1 MEIELTEG
9 NFDNEVLKSEIPVLV
24 DFWATWCGP
33 CKAMA
38 PILEEIASENAG
50 KLKVTKLDV
59 DSQSTIAQKYGVMS
73 MPTFMIFKGGK
84 QVAQAIG
91 AMPKS
96 QLMGVIQP
104 VL

>member
-1 MEIELTEG
+1 MEIELTQE
-9 NFDNEVLKSEIPVLV
+9 NFDTEVLKSEIPVLV

-50 KLKVTKLDV
+50 KLKVAKLDV
-59 DSQSTIAQKYGVMS
+59 DSQSAIAQKYGVMS

-84 QVAQAIG
+84 QIAQAIG

-96 QLMGVIQP
+96 QLMSVFQP

>member
-1 MEIELTEG
+1 MEIVLTKE
-9 NFDNEVLKSEIPVLV
+9 NFEEEVLKSEIPVLV

-50 KLKVTKLDV
+50 KLKVAKLDV
-59 DSQSTIAQKYGVMS
+59 DSQSAVAQQYGVMS
-73 MPTFMIFKGGK
+73 MPTFMVFKDGK
-84 QVAQAIG
+84 RVAQVIG

-96 QLMGVIQP
+96 QLMGVVQP
-104 VL
+104 IL

>member
-1 MEIELTEG
+1 MEIVLTKE
-9 NFDNEVLKSEIPVLV
+9 NFEEEVLKSEIPVLV

-50 KLKVTKLDV
+50 KLKVAKLDV
-59 DSQSTIAQKYGVMS
+59 DSQSAVAQQYGVMS
-73 MPTFMIFKGGK
+73 MPTFMVFKGGK
-84 QVAQAIG
+84 QVAQVIG

-96 QLMGVIQP
+96 QLMGVVQP
-104 VL
+104 IL

>member
-1 MEIELTEG
+1 MEIELTQE
-9 NFDNEVLKSEIPVLV
+9 NFDTEVLKSEIPVLV

-50 KLKVTKLDV
+50 KLKVAKLDV
-59 DSQSTIAQKYGVMS
+59 DSQSAIAQKYGVMS

-84 QVAQAIG
+84 QIAQAIG

-96 QLMGVIQP
+96 QLMSVIQP

>member
-1 MEIELTEG
+1 MEIELTQE
-9 NFDNEVLKSEIPVLV
+9 NFDNEVLKSEVPVLV

-38 PILEEIASENAG
+38 PIMEEIASENAG
-50 KLKVTKLDV
+50 KLKVAKLDV
-59 DSQSTIAQKYGVMS
+59 DSQSAIAQKYGVMS

-104 VL
+104 IL

>member
-1 MEIELTEG
+1 MEIELTQE
-9 NFDNEVLKSEIPVLV
+9 NFDNEVLKSDIPVLV

-38 PILEEIASENAG
+38 PILEEIANENAG

-59 DSQSTIAQKYGVMS
+59 DSQSSVAQKYGVMS

>member
-1 MEIELTEG
+1 MEIVLTKE
-9 NFDNEVLKSEIPVLV
+9 NFEEEVLKSEIPVLV

-38 PILEEIASENAG
+38 PILEEIASENTG
-50 KLKVTKLDV
+50 KLKVAKLDV
-59 DSQSTIAQKYGVMS
+59 DSQSAIAQQYGVMS

-84 QVAQAIG
+84 RVAQVIG

-96 QLMGVIQP
+96 QLMGVVQP
-104 VL
+104 IL

>member
-1 MEIELTEG
+1 MEIVLAKE
-9 NFDNEVLKSEIPVLV
+9 NFEEEVLKSEIPVLV

-50 KLKVTKLDV
+50 KLKVAKLDV
-59 DSQSTIAQKYGVMS
+59 DSQSAVAQQYGVMS
-73 MPTFMIFKGGK
+73 MPTFMVFKGGK
-84 QVAQAIG
+84 QVAQVIG

-96 QLMGVIQP
+96 QLMGVVQP
-104 VL
+104 IL

>member
-1 MEIELTEG
+1 MEIVLTKE
-9 NFDNEVLKSEIPVLV
+9 NFEEEVLKSEIPVLV

-50 KLKVTKLDV
+50 KLKVAKLDV
-59 DSQSTIAQKYGVMS
+59 DSQSAIAQQYGVMS

-84 QVAQAIG
+84 RVAQVIG

-96 QLMGVIQP
+96 QLMGVVQP
-104 VL
+104 IL